1 MSAALKRIALVGI
14 LAAVAGMAARPYAED
29 LVRST
34 LALHAI
40 EPCCSLVNIEH
51 ETIALFER
59 ASPSVVEVTT
69 ITSGGGSSVRNRV
82 GFFWDFG
89 NIVTNAHV
97 VDDATVIRVW
107 LPSGSRWK
115 LKPSGQHRPMICGDP
130 PERAVKSSSPIA
142 IGTSRT

>member
-14 LAAVAGMAARPYAED
+14 LAAIAGMAARPYAED

-59 ASPSVVEVTT
+59 ASASVVEVTT
-69 ITSGGGSSVRNRV
+69 ITTSGGGSSTSS
-82 GFFWDFG
+82 
-89 NIVTNAHV
+89 IKT
-97 VDDATVIRVW
+97 DAGQRRW
-107 LPSGSRWK
+107 LFQAAPSALALSANSD
-115 LKPSGQHRPMICGDP
+115 LLD
-130 PERAVKSSSPIA
+130 
-142 IGTSRT
+142 